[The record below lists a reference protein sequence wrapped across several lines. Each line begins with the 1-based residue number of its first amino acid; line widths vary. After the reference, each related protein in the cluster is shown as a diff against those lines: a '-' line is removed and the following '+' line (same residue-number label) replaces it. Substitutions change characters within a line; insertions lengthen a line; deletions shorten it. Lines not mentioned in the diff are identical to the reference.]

1 MRLTPFPP
9 SRRRLACAVTILG
22 VCALALAADPPA
34 DEDGPPQPKTFTFS
48 KPDATLGAVAAEF
61 KKQTGFEIDLSR
73 ADSSRALKVNAQKVS
88 FWPALEQIAKEA
100 DHRLAL
106 QEQGRKVL
114 LIGNDATYREL
125 PTSFDGIFR
134 LACKRVLAQVDLEN
148 DQAYCDVEL
157 SLHWEPT
164 FYAFLVENPGKSV
177 TAIDN
182 ADKELS
188 VDEGGGRLAVQGGG
202 TGLRVR
208 LRDVPRSAKTVKRL
222 EGSFTVVG
230 TPRALD
236 FEFGK
241 LASKKQE
248 EVKKNDVTAQLS
260 FTAGEDLW
268 TATVQL
274 EYPAGGPELES
285 FEASAWT
292 ADIEAALVSLDGK
305 KRLPYNGGYELI
317 SATAQKAAVRYRF
330 VDEENQ
336 KLGKPTDW
344 KLVVKAPS
352 KLIEVPVKFKLENI
366 PLP

>member
-1 MRLTPFPP
+1 
-9 SRRRLACAVTILG
+9 
-22 VCALALAADPPA
+22 
-34 DEDGPPQPKTFTFS
+34 
-48 KPDATLGAVAAEF
+48 
-61 KKQTGFEIDLSR
+61 
-73 ADSSRALKVNAQKVS
+73 
-88 FWPALEQIAKEA
+88 
-100 DHRLAL
+100 
-106 QEQGRKVL
+106 
-114 LIGNDATYREL
+114 
-125 PTSFDGIFR
+125 
-134 LACKRVLAQVDLEN
+134 
-148 DQAYCDVEL
+148 
-157 SLHWEPT
+157 
-164 FYAFLVENPGKSV
+164 
-177 TAIDN
+177 
-182 ADKELS
+182 LS

-208 LRDVPRSAKTVKRL
+208 LRDVPRSSKTIKRL
-222 EGSFTVVG
+222 EGNFTVVG

-248 EVKKNDVTAQLS
+248 EGKKNDVTAQLS
-260 FTAGEDLW
+260 FTGGEDLW

-274 EYPAGGPELES
+274 DYPSGGPELES

-352 KLIEVPVKFKLENI
+352 KLVALPVRSSLGCLTTR
-366 PLP
+366 PG